1 MVLPS
6 IDFGRDRFNV
16 EMEKIYIGS
25 PGLLVMAVN
34 TLDKNRRVKRLR
46 IKINVK
52 YLIGSII

>member
-16 EMEKIYIGS
+16 EMKKIYIGS